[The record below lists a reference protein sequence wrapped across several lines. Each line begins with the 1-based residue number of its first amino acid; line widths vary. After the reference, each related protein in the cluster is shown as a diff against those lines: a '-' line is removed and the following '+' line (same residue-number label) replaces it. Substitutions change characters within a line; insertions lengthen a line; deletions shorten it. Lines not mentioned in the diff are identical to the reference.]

1 MSEETITHEVTAE
14 EIADN
19 NLGEALE
26 PGDTIEIPVVE
37 ESSVEDSVETP
48 VVDAEVVE
56 EKKEE

>member
-19 NLGEALE
+19 NLGEVLE
-26 PGDTIEIPVVE
+26 PGDTIEIPVAEEVVE
-37 ESSVEDSVETP
+37 ESP
-48 VVDAEVVE
+48 VVEAEVTE